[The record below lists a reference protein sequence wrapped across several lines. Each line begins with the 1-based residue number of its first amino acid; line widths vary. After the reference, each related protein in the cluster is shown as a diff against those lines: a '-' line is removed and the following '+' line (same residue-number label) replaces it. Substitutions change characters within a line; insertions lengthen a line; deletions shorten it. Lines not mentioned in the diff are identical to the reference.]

1 MDNSIRIKGEAYI
14 RYHQDPI
21 SGFEAY
27 STKEQKVD
35 AYLSQENDLFQLEP
49 QFEFQETKKE
59 AYWSFGL
66 THEFNSN
73 PKITI
78 KELKSVRLLKNHF
91 QITLIFDESK
101 NPQIDPLWAYPR
113 RFTAKVRFKGK
124 APELLLKNFRSIKNV
139 LN

>member
-35 AYLSQENDLFQLEP
+35 AYL
-49 QFEFQETKKE
+49 
-59 AYWSFGL
+59 
-66 THEFNSN
+66 
-73 PKITI
+73 I